1 MELKGII
8 IIAGLVLLLIIV
20 LFKIFK
26 ILKSFFEPGE
36 FISDK
41 IKSRSDRKFDKS
53 LFRFKQIHKRN
64 PTHDELFR
72 IIINVSHMTILMPG
86 KTGHWKRQRVRKY
99 LLEKNH
105 IVKNYIMK

>member
-8 IIAGLVLLLIIV
+8 IIVFAVLLFFYVLIKV
-20 LFKIFK
+20 LK
-26 ILKSFFEPGE
+26 ILFAPSE

-41 IKSRSDRKFDKS
+41 IKKRADRKFDK
-53 LFRFKQIHKRN
+53 LIYRFKKRHKRS

-72 IIINVSHMTILMPG
+72 IVINVSHMTILMPG

-105 IVKNYIMK
+105 IVKNYIMR